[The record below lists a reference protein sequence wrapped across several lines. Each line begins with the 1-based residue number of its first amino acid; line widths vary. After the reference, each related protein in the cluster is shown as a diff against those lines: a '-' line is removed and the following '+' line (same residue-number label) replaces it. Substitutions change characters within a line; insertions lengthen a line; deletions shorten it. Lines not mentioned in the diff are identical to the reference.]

1 MNAARKT
8 LFWLIALVLVAGGY
22 YFVEQRTEEKDRV
35 VEENLKLFPFT
46 VDAVDEFWITNP
58 AEGVRVGVHRR
69 EGQWWLKKPITARGD
84 QEKIESVLTNVV
96 QARKDRT
103 LFQEVDAA
111 KLRELGLETPSLEM
125 TFLTAGIETTIMF
138 GGAGP
143 THNIAYAMFSGD
155 PRVYRIHSDV
165 KAEANK
171 NAYDLRDKSL
181 LAFDPVKLKRFEMDR
196 IGQSR
201 LVVEHHEGR
210 WQLIEPA
217 RARASMEN
225 VLEGLFMIKD
235 AEVKAF
241 VDNESSEQGL
251 DSPRIRVH
259 IVDEQ
264 RTEPYILEVGAKDR
278 VRRGYYAR
286 TNRSEDVLVIGE
298 DLANYLL
305 SVKDNWRESSP

>member
-1 MNAARKT
+1 LNAARKT